1 MLGYLTIG
9 VFEPLGR
16 VYPVFGIHTAMFEL
30 VWSLGLVFKL
40 LELVYLVVLY
50 ISALGYLTIG
60 VFEPLGQVYPVFGI
74 HTAVFKLVW
83 PLGLAFKLLE
93 LVYVVV
99 LNIEL
104 KHELEFGLR
113 GLPHLV
119 SKCPGF
125 SHVAVLVFGL
135 ALKFTMLVYSVALVS
150 QLSMLVYP
158 LANDPVV
165 FVYRLLMV
173 VRSRRAVVE
182 AAAIELSA
190 VRVLVVVAVAV
201 VTVISYWPGLG

>member
-1 MLGYLTIG
+1 M
-9 VFEPLGR
+9 
-16 VYPVFGIHTAMFEL
+16 
-30 VWSLGLVFKL
+30 
-40 LELVYLVVLY
+40 
-50 ISALGYLTIG
+50 GYLTIG

-83 PLGLAFKLLE
+83 PLGLVFKLLE

-125 SHVAVLVFGL
+125 SHVAVISVLRLWTDFCGF
-135 ALKFTMLVYSVALVS
+135 FTILFNLI
-150 QLSMLVYP
+150 
-158 LANDPVV
+158 
-165 FVYRLLMV
+165 FTFYRTEIERL
-173 VRSRRAVVE
+173 RCTATSSRDFTKC
-182 AAAIELSA
+182 ID
-190 VRVLVVVAVAV
+190 
-201 VTVISYWPGLG
+201 